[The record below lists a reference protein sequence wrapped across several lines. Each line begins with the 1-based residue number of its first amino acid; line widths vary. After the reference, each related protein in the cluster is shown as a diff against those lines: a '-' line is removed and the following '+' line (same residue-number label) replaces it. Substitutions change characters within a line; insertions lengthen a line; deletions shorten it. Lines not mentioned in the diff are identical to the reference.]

1 MLNSDNKENEVPF
14 FAKKELDSSS
24 PAAYRVQR
32 PLMRRPL
39 QELSIEMV
47 PPPSS
52 TSGKGTNEPLK
63 KMKKPLTPSHGF
75 HPYKISTKV
84 SPHSSSTHKQPLKPK
99 SSNRLMSMR

>member
-1 MLNSDNKENEVPF
+1 MLNLDNKENEVPF
-14 FAKKELDSSS
+14 FAKKEPES
-24 PAAYRVQR
+24 PPALYRVQR
-32 PLMRRPL
+32 PLLRRPL

-52 TSGKGTNEPLK
+52 TSGKGVVESPK
-63 KMKKPLTPSHGF
+63 KAAKKPLAPSHGF

-84 SPHSSSTHKQPLKPK
+84 LPHSSHTHKQPLKQK

>member
-1 MLNSDNKENEVPF
+1 MLNPDNKENEVPF
-14 FAKKELDSSS
+14 FAKKEPES
-24 PAAYRVQR
+24 PPALYRVQR

-52 TSGKGTNEPLK
+52 TSGKETNEPLK
-63 KMKKPLTPSHGF
+63 KMKKTLAPSHGY

-84 SPHSSSTHKQPLKPK
+84 LPHSPNTHKQPLKQK